1 MRKRDNPTATS
12 YAGLFLFVVKF
23 NFYPLFFLERTFLY
37 FYDGDDSIQIWRF
50 KVEYTPHLK
59 NLVNQYSI

>member
-1 MRKRDNPTATS
+1 MRKRNNPTATS

-37 FYDGDDSIQIWRF
+37 FYDYDDSIQI
-50 KVEYTPHLK
+50 
-59 NLVNQYSI
+59 